1 MSSEPNCIKHSIL
14 YKEVRLKS
22 VTSDY
27 IWRGLP
33 HPQEFQVSVP
43 LRVSGYRQWPGIT
56 PSDGL
61 CVCVCCCFLSET

>member
-14 YKEVRLKS
+14 YEEVKLKS

-43 LRVSGYRQWPGIT
+43 LRVSGYRQ
-56 PSDGL
+56 
-61 CVCVCCCFLSET
+61 